1 MSKGHP
7 RISVRFDP
15 EQLQLLQAYCE
26 QSGQTVAEFIRYAVY
41 DAMAAD
47 ADVQRFAADQHSQ
60 QLEGQTELDL

>member
-15 EQLQLLQAYCE
+15 ELLQLLQAYCD
-26 QSGQTVAEFIRYAVY
+26 QRGQTVAEYIRFAVY

-47 ADVQRFAADQHSQ
+47 ADVLRFAADQRKTD
-60 QLEGQTELDL
+60 GQTELDL